1 MRALFKNMPW
11 SLSWFVLTGAIFLL
25 QLFPLTGV
33 FLMLVAAP
41 LWSVAT
47 INLGFLSLAI
57 EALLG
62 RIGTIWLVLPLAWF
76 AGYAGAAHV
85 SQQRAAEL
93 DVILRAANA
102 GERLKFEA
110 AKQALVFDGRS
121 DDLSGVPSSIVQN
134 YRIPVAYQVRT
145 EKKQHIHRASRVAAD
160 RICDTVKADRSYSSA
175 GINISWF
182 HEGESLRGRRLV
194 KGLCMISSPENPELP
209 AVLVQAKRE
218 KHADLI
224 LPYTLTRTTIRDPG
238 GAKAELVTGR
248 AEPLPWLPMPY
259 MGCALNSGAPSW
271 DCFAGFWRNKVGL
284 GGPGPYGGTSGV
296 IAQALGLEKAF
307 AAERRDEI
315 AAVQIPSLDNIVGD
329 STERSLKVLDEV
341 IANPARRI
349 IVHDVPGLAGRAD
362 LLGDR
367 VPRMVPAI
375 GRALANGQATY
386 ETARV
391 LQGILADLP
400 AADFDAIGPDVLAVL
415 NAQATLND
423 DTVEQTLATRLGR
436 FGVAALPALERMVFS
451 RPKRPFRA
459 AIYGLCRVGA
469 EAESLAERLASL
481 VPTGERRNKDLETDV
496 YVTLMRMGRDDIV
509 EREKVATDRFTK
521 VRDKVIQRGIT
532 PASPP
537 SVCTGDHNWP
547 RFRE

>member
-1 MRALFKNMPW
+1 M
-11 SLSWFVLTGAIFLL
+11 
-25 QLFPLTGV
+25 
-33 FLMLVAAP
+33 
-41 LWSVAT
+41 
-47 INLGFLSLAI
+47 
-57 EALLG
+57 
-62 RIGTIWLVLPLAWF
+62 
-76 AGYAGAAHV
+76 
-85 SQQRAAEL
+85 
-93 DVILRAANA
+93 
-102 GERLKFEA
+102 
-110 AKQALVFDGRS
+110 
-121 DDLSGVPSSIVQN
+121 
-134 YRIPVAYQVRT
+134 
-145 EKKQHIHRASRVAAD
+145 
-160 RICDTVKADRSYSSA
+160 
-175 GINISWF
+175 
-182 HEGESLRGRRLV
+182 
-194 KGLCMISSPENPELP
+194 
-209 AVLVQAKRE
+209 
-218 KHADLI
+218 
-224 LPYTLTRTTIRDPG
+224 
-238 GAKAELVTGR
+238 
-248 AEPLPWLPMPY
+248 
-259 MGCALNSGAPSW
+259 
-271 DCFAGFWRNKVGL
+271 
-284 GGPGPYGGTSGV
+284 
-296 IAQALGLEKAF
+296 
-307 AAERRDEI
+307 
-315 AAVQIPSLDNIVGD
+315 
-329 STERSLKVLDEV
+329 LDEV

>member
-1 MRALFKNMPW
+1 MPW
-11 SLSWFVLTGAIFLL
+11 SLSWFALTGVIFLL
-25 QLFPLTGV
+25 QLFPFTGI

-41 LWSVAT
+41 LWSIAT
-47 INLGFLSLAI
+47 INLGFLSLAV
-57 EALLG
+57 ETLLG
-62 RIGTIWLVLPLAWF
+62 RISTIWFVLPLVWF

-85 SQQRAAEL
+85 SQQRAAQL
-93 DVILRAANA
+93 DVSLRAANA

-121 DDLSGVPSSIVQN
+121 DDLSGAHSSIVQN
-134 YRIPVAYQVRT
+134 YRIPVAYQVQTDR
-145 EKKQHIHRASRVAAD
+145 KKRIHHASRVAAD
-160 RICDTVKADRSYSSA
+160 TICDTVKADRSYNAA

-194 KGLCMISSPENPELP
+194 KGLCMISSPEDPELP
-209 AVLVQAKRE
+209 AVLVEAKRE
-218 KHADLI
+218 KHADFV

-238 GAKAELVTGR
+238 GAKAELATGR

-284 GGPGPYGGTSGV
+284 GGSGPYGGTSGV

-307 AAERRDEI
+307 AAERRGEI
-315 AAVQIPSLDNIVGD
+315 AAVQIPSLDNIVGE

-341 IANPARRI
+341 IANPAQRI
-349 IVHDVPGLAGRAD
+349 TVHDLPGLSERPE

-367 VPRMVPAI
+367 PARMVEAI
-375 GRALANGQATY
+375 RAGLGTGSGKGRGNY

-391 LQGILADLP
+391 LQGILAALP
-400 AADFDAIGPDVLAVL
+400 AAEFDAIGPALLEMLKARAV
-415 NAQATLND
+415 LND
-423 DTVEQTLATRLGR
+423 DTVQQALATRLGR
-436 FGVAALPALERMVFS
+436 FGMAALPVLERMVFS
-451 RPKRPFRA
+451 QPKRPFRA

-469 EAESLAERLASL
+469 AAEPLAERVVALA
-481 VPTGERRNKDLETDV
+481 PAGERRNKDLETDV
-496 YVTLMRMGRDDIV
+496 YVTLMRMGRGDIV
-509 EREKVATDRFTK
+509 EREKVASDRFTK
-521 VRDKVIQRGIT
+521 IRDKVIQRAIT

-537 SVCTGDHNWP
+537 SVCTDANNWP
-547 RFRE
+547 VYRE

>member
-33 FLMLVAAP
+33 FLMLVAVS
-41 LWSVAT
+41 LWSIAT
-47 INLGFLSLAI
+47 INLGFLSLAV

-62 RIGTIWLVLPLAWF
+62 RIGTLWLVLPLAWF

-93 DVILRAANA
+93 DAILRAANA

-121 DDLSGVPSSIVQN
+121 DDLSGAPSSIVQN

-145 EKKQHIHRASRVAAD
+145 EKKQRIHHASRVAAD
-160 RICDTVKADRSYSSA
+160 RICDTVKADRSYSAA

-182 HEGESLRGRRLV
+182 HEGEPLRGRRLV
-194 KGLCMISSPENPELP
+194 KGLCMISSPEDPELP

-248 AEPLPWLPMPY
+248 AEPLPWLPMPV

-271 DCFAGFWRNKVGL
+271 VCFAGFWRNKVGL

-315 AAVQIPSLDNIVGD
+315 AAVRSRR
-329 STERSLKVLDEV
+329 STTRRRKHGAL
-341 IANPARRI
+341 PQGARRGDRQSGTP
-349 IVHDVPGLAGRAD
+349 HHRARSSRTGGRAD

-391 LQGILADLP
+391 LQGILAQLP
-400 AADFDAIGPDVLAVL
+400 AAEFDAIGPDLLAVL
-415 NAQATLND
+415 NAQANLND

-436 FGVAALPALERMVFS
+436 FGVAALPVLERMVFS

-469 EAESLAERLASL
+469 EAEPLAERVAALA
-481 VPTGERRNKDLETDV
+481 PAGERRNKDLETDV
-496 YVTLMRMGRDDIV
+496 YVTLMRMGRGDIV
-509 EREKVATDRFTK
+509 EREKAATDRFSK

-532 PASPP
+532 PDSPP
-537 SVCTGDHNWP
+537 SVCTDAHNWP

>member
-1 MRALFKNMPW
+1 MRALLRNMPW

-25 QLFPLTGV
+25 QLFPFTGI

-41 LWSVAT
+41 LWSIAT

-57 EALLG
+57 ESLLG
-62 RIGTIWLVLPLAWF
+62 RIGMMWLVLPLAWF

-85 SQQRAAEL
+85 SQQRVAEL
-93 DVILRAANA
+93 DAKLRAANA
-102 GERLKFEA
+102 SERLKFEA

-121 DDLSGVPSSIVQN
+121 EDLSGAHSSIVQN

-145 EKKQHIHRASRVAAD
+145 ERKQRIHHASRVAAD
-160 RICDTVKADRSYSSA
+160 KVCDTVKGDRSYSAA

-194 KGLCMISSPENPELP
+194 KGLCMISSPEDPELP
-209 AVLVQAKRE
+209 AVLVEAKRE

-224 LPYTLTRTTIRDPG
+224 LPHTLTRTTIRDPG
-238 GAKAELVTGR
+238 GAKAELVTGH
-248 AEPLPWLPMPY
+248 AQSLPWLPMPY

-271 DCFAGFWRNKVGL
+271 DCFAGFWRNRVGL
-284 GGPGPYGGTSGV
+284 GGSGPYGGTSGV

-315 AAVQIPSLDNIVGD
+315 AAVQIPSLDNIVGE

-349 IVHDVPGLAGRAD
+349 IVHDVPGLARRAD

-367 VPRMVPAI
+367 LPHMVPAI
-375 GRALANGQATY
+375 GRALANGRATF

-400 AADFDAIGPDVLAVL
+400 AADFDAIGPAMLEML

-469 EAESLAERLASL
+469 EAEPLAERVAALA
-481 VPTGERRNKDLETDV
+481 PAGERRNKDLETDV
-496 YVTLMRMGRDDIV
+496 YVTLMRMGRADIV
-509 EREKVATDRFTK
+509 EREKAASDRFAS

-537 SVCTGDHNWP
+537 SVCTDARNWP

>member
-1 MRALFKNMPW
+1 
-11 SLSWFVLTGAIFLL
+11 
-25 QLFPLTGV
+25 
-33 FLMLVAAP
+33 
-41 LWSVAT
+41 
-47 INLGFLSLAI
+47 
-57 EALLG
+57 
-62 RIGTIWLVLPLAWF
+62 
-76 AGYAGAAHV
+76 
-85 SQQRAAEL
+85 
-93 DVILRAANA
+93 
-102 GERLKFEA
+102 
-110 AKQALVFDGRS
+110 
-121 DDLSGVPSSIVQN
+121 
-134 YRIPVAYQVRT
+134 
-145 EKKQHIHRASRVAAD
+145 
-160 RICDTVKADRSYSSA
+160 
-175 GINISWF
+175 
-182 HEGESLRGRRLV
+182 
-194 KGLCMISSPENPELP
+194 MISSPEDPDLP

-284 GGPGPYGGTSGV
+284 GGPGPYGSTSGV

-315 AAVQIPSLDNIVGD
+315 AAVQIPSLDNIVGE

-349 IVHDVPGLAGRAD
+349 TVHDLRGLAEQPD

-367 VPRMVPAI
+367 PARMVEAI
-375 GRALANGQATY
+375 RVGLGNGSGKGRGNY

-391 LQGILADLP
+391 LQGILAALP
-400 AADFDAIGPDVLAVL
+400 AADFDAIGPELLAVL
-415 NAQATLND
+415 NAQANLND

-436 FGVAALPALERMVFS
+436 FGVAALPVLERMVFS
-451 RPKRPFRA
+451 QPKRPFRA

-469 EAESLAERLASL
+469 EAEPLAERLASL
-481 VPTGERRNKDLETDV
+481 VPAGERRNKDLETDV
-496 YVTLMRMGRDDIV
+496 YVTLMRMGRGDIV
-509 EREKVATDRFTK
+509 ELEKAASDRFAN
-521 VRDKVIQRGIT
+521 VRDKVIQRDIT

-537 SVCTGDHNWP
+537 SVCTDAHNWP